1 MERFGTVSTS
11 GPGDFGPEAGPGHA
25 CSPPS
30 LELLSPDDP
39 TGPDAEAREL
49 TTNLTL
55 RELRSRYKRSVLGWT
70 WSLLN
75 PLSTV
80 IIFSIVFSFFLQID
94 PPVGHPS
101 GLHNFAVFLLCGL
114 LPFNYLSNTMNG
126 SLESLL
132 SNSNLIR
139 KVYFPRE
146 ILVVSN
152 VASLLVTMLVELG
165 VLCVIL
171 LLLGNMVLPWI
182 PMLLLLVAI
191 ETVFVLGI
199 GLMLSVFNVYF
210 RDVKHFIGIAM
221 QALFYSMPIVYPISV
236 VENAASR
243 TSFPLLRL
251 YTLNPLVRMVD
262 AYRAVLY
269 DLRFPALSDV
279 LYFGIW
285 AVAFSDSAWWSS
297 AVSTVGSRRKCERG
311 HHRRGRLEAVPALPR
326 AQPVVE
332 GRPHAASSSP
342 LRGVL
347 GAARASRSRFPRD
360 RPSASSARTA
370 PARARCSS
378 ASPASCGPRRAG
390 SRPGARSPLSSS
402 SERDFT
408 RS

>member
-1 MERFGTVSTS
+1 MTRLAEY
-11 GPGDFGPEAGPGHA
+11 
-25 CSPPS
+25 
-30 LELLSPDDP
+30 
-39 TGPDAEAREL
+39 AEAREL
-49 TTNLTL
+49 TVNLTL
-55 RELRSRYKRSVLGWT
+55 RELRSRYKRSALGWT

-75 PLSTV
+75 PLSSV
-80 IIFSIVFSFFLQID
+80 IIFSIVFSFFLQIN

-101 GLHNFAVFLLCGL
+101 GLHNFALFLLCGL

-126 SLESLL
+126 SLDSLL

-152 VASLLVTMLVELG
+152 VASLLVTMAVELG

-182 PMLLLLVAI
+182 PMLVLLVAI

-199 GLMLSVFNVYF
+199 GLILSVLNVYF

-236 VENAASR
+236 VEKAASR
-243 TSFPLLRL
+243 TSFPVLRL

-279 LYFGIW
+279 VYFSLW
-285 AVAFSDSAWWSS
+285 AVALLG
-297 AVSTVGSRRKCERG
+297 VGVVIFRRLD
-311 HHRRGRLEAVPALPR
+311 RRLAEEV
-326 AQPVVE
+326 
-332 GRPHAASSSP
+332 
-342 LRGVL
+342 
-347 GAARASRSRFPRD
+347 
-360 RPSASSARTA
+360 
-370 PARARCSS
+370 
-378 ASPASCGPRRAG
+378 
-390 SRPGARSPLSSS
+390 
-402 SERDFT
+402 
-408 RS
+408 